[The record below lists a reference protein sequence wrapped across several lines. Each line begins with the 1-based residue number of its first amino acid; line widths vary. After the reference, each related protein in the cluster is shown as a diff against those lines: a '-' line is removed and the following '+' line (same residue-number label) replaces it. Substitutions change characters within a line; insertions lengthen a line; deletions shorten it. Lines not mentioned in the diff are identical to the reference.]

1 MINYVAIP
9 EGVENNKL
17 LTKKMFESGLK
28 LRSDGELSLF
38 SKEKVV
44 LPIYSADPTPFLA
57 DGWRA
62 MDVKQVPELFEHA
75 IVGLTAKPLAGQ
87 YQAAIF
93 GGDYMSRVGRDA
105 PIPYQMEDLSTLVQ
119 YQPHSV
125 ATKSI
130 VQDVLLQIVK
140 NPPEGHSSVNAA
152 IIAAAYLGSYMG
164 KDHINAYLDILEF
177 DDDNA
182 KLSIDANFVMSEIL
196 NAKENF
202 PLKDAAIGN
211 ICVRIADYSPE
222 RQLQTIALAVNE
234 LTFDGHNRAIDSLA
248 HVSGYNCNQH
258 KTSPD
263 TPTNELEQ
271 GYEVPRPRR

>member
-9 EGVENNKL
+9 EGVEKNKL
-17 LTKKMFESGLK
+17 LTQKMFESGLK
-28 LRSDGELSLF
+28 LRSDGQLALF
-38 SKEKVV
+38 SKEKVI
-44 LPIYSADPTPFLA
+44 LPIDSADPTPFLA

-152 IIAAAYLGSYMG
+152 IIAAAYLGSYIG
-164 KDHINAYLDILEF
+164 GEHINAYLVMLEF
-177 DDDNA
+177 DDDSA
-182 KLSIDANFVMSEIL
+182 KLNVDANFVMNEIL
-196 NAKENF
+196 NAQENF
-202 PLKDAAIGN
+202 PLKNAAIGS
-211 ICVRIADYSPE
+211 ICARIADYSPE
-222 RQLQTIALAVNE
+222 RQLQTLAMAVNE
-234 LTFDGHNRAIDSLA
+234 LTFDGYNNAIDSLA
-248 HVSGYNCNQH
+248 HVSSLDSNQY
-258 KTSPD
+258 KP
-263 TPTNELEQ
+263 PAVELEQ
-271 GYEVPRPRR
+271 GYEAPRPRR